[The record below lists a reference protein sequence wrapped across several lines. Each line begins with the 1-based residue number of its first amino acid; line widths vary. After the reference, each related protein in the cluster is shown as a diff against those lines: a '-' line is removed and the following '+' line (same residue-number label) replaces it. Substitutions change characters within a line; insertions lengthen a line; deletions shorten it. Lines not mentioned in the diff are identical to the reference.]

1 MKVSLI
7 QFDIRWED
15 KHANFAGLSRL
26 LGGVPEGTDL
36 VILPEMFNTGF
47 SPAADAFAEGPRS
60 LTFEWMRKTTLDRGF
75 ALAGSYMVTEGGKL
89 FNRWVFISPEGDTFR
104 YDKRHLFAHGG
115 VELNYTRGS
124 ERLVLEYRGVRICPN
139 ICYYLRFPVWS
150 RNRND
155 YDLLINSSNWP
166 EARRDVWL
174 TLLKARAIENQCYV
188 AGVNRVGLDGLD
200 INYSGDSMMIGPK
213 GEIIA
218 SAELYRECIVS
229 CEISI
234 EELNEFRNKFPASGD
249 ADSFTIHA

>member
-7 QFDIRWED
+7 QFDISWED
-15 KHANFAGLSRL
+15 KQANFARLSCL
-26 LGGVPEGTDL
+26 LGGVPDGTDL

-47 SPAADAFAEGPRS
+47 SPAADAFAEGPCS
-60 LTFEWMRKTTLDRGF
+60 LTFEWMRKTSLDRGF
-75 ALAGSYMVTEGGKL
+75 ALAGSYMVSEGGKL
-89 FNRWVFISPEGDTFR
+89 FNRWVFISPEGDTFS
-104 YDKRHLFAHGG
+104 YDKRHLFSHGG

-124 ERLVLEYRGVRICPN
+124 ERLVFEYRGVRICPN
-139 ICYYLRFPVWS
+139 ICYDLRFPVWS

-218 SAELYRECIVS
+218 SGEMYRECIIS

-234 EELNEFRNKFPASGD
+234 EELNEFRNKFPANGD

>member
-1 MKVSLI
+1 
-7 QFDIRWED
+7 
-15 KHANFAGLSRL
+15 
-26 LGGVPEGTDL
+26 
-36 VILPEMFNTGF
+36 
-47 SPAADAFAEGPRS
+47 
-60 LTFEWMRKTTLDRGF
+60 
-75 ALAGSYMVTEGGKL
+75 
-89 FNRWVFISPEGDTFR
+89 
-104 YDKRHLFAHGG
+104 
-115 VELNYTRGS
+115 
-124 ERLVLEYRGVRICPN
+124 VRICPN
-139 ICYYLRFPVWS
+139 ICYDLRFPVWS

-218 SAELYRECIVS
+218 SAELYRECIIS